1 MKEKSVLLGSDFGYS
16 DDKGCKIYGYIKDGI
31 TTITKKEYFVRI
43 TPIQARKHKKG
54 GAKVKRCY
62 FCKFIIP
69 SGKQLCEKH
78 RRQKDKERRKADYN
92 KSFRLLN
99 KKKEASK

>member
-1 MKEKSVLLGSDFGYS
+1 M
-16 DDKGCKIYGYIKDGI
+16 
-31 TTITKKEYFVRI
+31 R
-43 TPIQARKHKKG
+43 
-54 GAKVKRCY
+54 AKVKMCY
-62 FCKFIIP
+62 FCKVIIP
-69 SGKQLCEKH
+69 AGKQLCEKH